1 MSVLNFVLKNE
12 HLALLKAL
20 NWSTHLNK
28 FVVSA
33 EDFSVDESPFGGD
46 NVYEDMDLILNGKPE
61 DFDPAFTDELPQ
73 ISEEKIAEFDKLL
86 SELPMA
92 LEVVLRT
99 QSFETGEYRAR
110 YHQRFSW
117 KKKKSEE
124 I

>member
-1 MSVLNFVLKNE
+1 MSVLNFTLKQE
-12 HLALLKAL
+12 HLALLRAM
-20 NWSTHLNK
+20 NWSLHLNK
-28 FVVSA
+28 FIVSA
-33 EDFSVDESPFGGD
+33 EDFLTDESPFGGD
-46 NVYEDMDLILNGKPE
+46 NIYEDMDLILNGKPE
-61 DFDPAFTDELPQ
+61 DFDPVFTDEPLQ
-73 ISEEKIAEFDKLL
+73 IGEEKIAEFNKLL

-99 QSFETGEYRAR
+99 QSFEIGEYRAK